1 MFGRLKI
8 LVFIVFSI
16 QLFALDQN
24 SKKCENNKLRALA
37 MQECL
42 NINYIKLG
50 AYKREDLHDYSF
62 WAYDYTVDEPLCP
75 NKAMKVLKFTTK
87 QTENFYKE
95 SLPIK
100 ADGAKP
106 PLTAIFDK
114 CITYY
119 ESKELKEFVKNA
131 KP

>member
-1 MFGRLKI
+1 MRKI
-8 LVFIVFSI
+8 IYLAIVILSI
-16 QLFALDQN
+16 DTLAIAKSF
-24 SKKCENNKLRALA
+24 KECNNNEIRAFA

-62 WAYDYTVDEPLCP
+62 WAYDFTVDEPLCP
-75 NKAMKVLKFTTK
+75 EKAMNVLKFTSK
-87 QTENFYKE
+87 RTENFYKE

-106 PLTAIFDK
+106 PFTAIFAK
-114 CITYY
+114 CITFY